1 VPESCHAVSPLR
13 VGGVPEHVS
22 LPWYEAI
29 ESGRLTGVHW
39 TDQPS
44 GTGAMMAAIGAGE
57 LDVAVALT
65 EGVVQG
71 ISGGVEARIVGLAI
85 PSALQWGIHVAARS
99 DFRDPG
105 DLVGTRAAISRH
117 GSGSHLM
124 AYVLADRLG
133 WHPDDDAHFVKVGD
147 IEGARAALA
156 AGDADY
162 FLWDR
167 FMTQPVV
174 DSGEFVR
181 VGIQE
186 TPWPAFVV
194 VASNDVL
201 ERRGNDLTGAL
212 AVVAATAAE
221 LGGRDDLLDV
231 IADRFDLRPE
241 TVADWRAV
249 TEWAEAAENLSV
261 DVLSDVQATL
271 LRLGRIDRILPAR
284 HLLFTSS

>member
-1 VPESCHAVSPLR
+1 MPESFHASSPLR

-29 ESGRLTGVHW
+29 AGGYLPGVHW

-44 GTGAMMAAIGAGE
+44 GTGAMMAALGAGE
-57 LDVAVALT
+57 LDAAVALT

-71 ISGGVEARIVGLAI
+71 ISDGVEARIVGLAI
-85 PSALQWGIHVAARS
+85 PSALQWGIHVAADS

-105 DLVGTRAAISRH
+105 DLVGTRAAISRR

-133 WHPDDDAHFVKVGD
+133 WQPDDDAHFVEIGD
-147 IEGARAALA
+147 IDGARAALA

-174 DSGEFVR
+174 DRGEFVR

-194 VASNDVL
+194 VARNRVL
-201 ERRGNDLTGAL
+201 ERRGDDLTGAL

-221 LGGRDDLLDV
+221 LSARDDIVDV

-241 TVADWRAV
+241 TVADWWAV
-249 TEWAEAAENLSV
+249 TEWAEAGENLSV
-261 DVLSDVQATL
+261 DVLAEVQATL
-271 LRLGRIDRILPAR
+271 LRLGRIDQILPAR